1 MKVLCALF
9 AWTGLTAFLSVSVI
23 KTVDRKLCPIT
34 CIVCATGQLQRD
46 RNLHIDSFVL
56 FVAVGLLSASS
67 STDHRLLPS
76 APIYGL
82 EDGRMDITYYM
93 EADSL
98 VLSATQPEEEER
110 RINLTLL
117 YEIITFIRNI
127 IHCFKLRGIKLLFIT
142 INNCLPSK
150 NVAEFYSSSWAAP
163 SLPLLLHSVI
173 E

>member
-1 MKVLCALF
+1 MRLD
-9 AWTGLTAFLSVSVI
+9 SSREIVI
-23 KTVDRKLCPIT
+23 CILIRVYCSLQLDYYQHHHPPSLNFCP
-34 CIVCATGQLQRD
+34 
-46 RNLHIDSFVL
+46 
-56 FVAVGLLSASS
+56 
-67 STDHRLLPS
+67 
-76 APIYGL
+76 YGL
-82 EDGRMDITYYM
+82 EDGRMDIKYYM

-98 VLSATQPEEEER
+98 VLPATQPEEEER
-110 RINLTLL
+110 RINLTLFL

-150 NVAEFYSSSWAAP
+150 TVAEFYSSSWAAP